1 LALIGQIELFFDR
14 GNHFEFLSQE
24 KELLPAGVLEKS
36 QEFDFEFG
44 NAPKPHE
51 CYCGVNVRLRYFLRV
66 TVLRQM
72 ATNVVKELDLWVNV
86 YQSPPDVN
94 NTIKM
99 EVGIEDCFS
108 EDCEILTNRG
118 FLDLD
123 AYKAALAADP
133 DLRVAAF
140 DRAAHRLVYQRG
152 ELVEHERA
160 TRTLVEFA
168 DADSQADTWAPDADA
183 DAVGAARHARGVG
196 LLVTPGHRML
206 AKHAK
211 WSAKSGGRRV
221 ADWSRAG
228 EYREC
233 EAREL
238 LTPSDA
244 YGAVKMMAV
253 ARNGVA
259 VDAHV
264 AADWSCLAALCC
276 AGAGAAAARDACLA
290 LYGRWLVAGA
300 LDARAQ
306 HVLFSHSG
314 ADDAAWLAARL
325 TDAGLRAGVDFV
337 AAPAATRVSRAAWW
351 HFYAAEAQRQ
361 QQQQQQN
368 DDGAWM
374 APWVWS
380 RDAAALQCLLS
391 GVSSVVTTSSV
402 RFRDELVRV
411 ATLAG
416 ATARFVA
423 SAERDGAL
431 CWHVEL
437 ASAADAAVAEPVLYK
452 QRARR
457 ADDEV
462 RAVKYTGRVWCVR
475 VPTTFIVARRA
486 HKVDGVVR
494 KASRALM
501 VGNCLHIEFEYG
513 KSKYHLK
520 DVVIGKIYF
529 LLVRIKIKHMEIALL
544 KRESTGS
551 GANVYNESETLT
563 KFEIMDGAPVRGESI
578 PVRLF
583 LGGFD
588 LTPSYRNV
596 EQKFSL
602 KYYLNLVLVDEED
615 RRYFKQQEITLWR
628 KVPAGMQISQNGSS
642 SASASGDSQFHS
654 YHGPREVAAEE
665 EAERKEAEVRRA
677 NEKKKKSKKSKAK
690 EEKKQED
697 KEKKEETATE

>member
-1 LALIGQIELFFDR
+1 VSLCCAR
-14 GNHFEFLSQE
+14 W
-24 KELLPAGVLEKS
+24 P
-36 QEFDFEFG
+36 
-44 NAPKPHE
+44 
-51 CYCGVNVRLRYFLRV
+51 
-66 TVLRQM
+66 
-72 ATNVVKELDLWVNV
+72 TNVVKELDLWVNV

-168 DADSQADTWAPDADA
+168 DAASQSDTWAADSDAFA
-183 DAVGAARHARGVG
+183 SGAARHSRAVG

-206 AKHAK
+206 AKNTK
-211 WSAKSGGRRV
+211 WTAKSGGRRV
-221 ADWSRAG
+221 ANWSRAG
-228 EYREC
+228 DYREC

-238 LTPSDA
+238 LASSDA
-244 YGAVKMMAV
+244 YGAVKMMAL

-259 VDAHV
+259 VDAHI
-264 AADWSCLAALCC
+264 AADWSFLVGGVLAPHS
-276 AGAGAAAARDACLA
+276 GAAARDAFLE

-300 LDARAQ
+300 LDTRTQ
-306 HVLFSHSG
+306 HVLFSHS
-314 ADDAAWLAARL
+314 AATDDAAWLGARL
-325 TDAGLRAGVDFV
+325 VDAGLRAGVDF
-337 AAPAATRVSRAAWW
+337 AASDACTRVSRAAWW
-351 HFYAAEAQRQ
+351 QLFAAESG
-361 QQQQQQN
+361 
-368 DDGAWM
+368 DSM
-374 APWVWS
+374 APWVWT
-380 RDAAALQCLLS
+380 RDAAALQRVLA
-391 GVSSVVTTSSV
+391 GVLRSQPASVVATPSV
-402 RFRDELVRV
+402 RVRDELVRL
-411 ATLAG
+411 AMLAG

-423 SAERDGAL
+423 SEHGGGGGAV
-431 CWHVEL
+431 WHVEV
-437 ASAADAAVAEPVLYK
+437 AGAADADVAEPVLYK
-452 QRARR
+452 QHSARARR
-457 ADDEV
+457 GRGVDEV
-462 RAVKYTGRVWCVR
+462 REVKYTGRVWCVR

-486 HKVDGVVR
+486 AKVDGVVS

-628 KVPAGMQISQNGSS
+628 KVPSGMQIP
-642 SASASGDSQFHS
+642 SASGGLVS
-654 YHGPREVAAEE
+654 YTGPREAAAEE

-677 NEKKKKSKKSKAK
+677 NDASKEKRKKKKKS
-690 EEKKQED
+690 
-697 KEKKEETATE
+697 EKKEEAAAAAEAPAVEPEKKEE